1 MIFVGVDPGASGA
14 IASITKDG
22 RIIAIDRFDKA
33 ETDGRISLI
42 VADHLATLV
51 ASGIVSDSSFISV
64 AIERVSAMPGQGVS
78 TMFAFGRAYGE
89 AIGAL
94 HTSRVRLQLV
104 TPATWQRDLGAP
116 KRENPSAHKRTLREI
131 AETTFG
137 RKFVMCEADAAL
149 LAEWNRRHGN
159 FARPDARSGIG

>member
-1 MIFVGVDPGASGA
+1 MLFRS
-14 IASITKDG
+14 
-22 RIIAIDRFDKA
+22 
-33 ETDGRISLI
+33 GRISLI
-42 VADHLATLV
+42 VADHLTSLV
-51 ASGIVSDSSFISV
+51 ASGIVSDSSFVSV

-104 TPATWQRDLGAP
+104 TPSTWQRDLGAP
-116 KRENPSAHKRTLREI
+116 KRADASAHKRALREM

-137 RKFVMCEADAAL
+137 RKFVLCEADAAL

-159 FARPDARSGIG
+159 FATSGTRAGIG

>member
-1 MIFVGVDPGASGA
+1 MIYCGIDPGASGA

-22 RIIAIDRFDKA
+22 RIIVVERFDKA
-33 ETDGRISLI
+33 ETDGRIALI
-42 VADHLATLV
+42 VADHLASLV
-51 ASGIVSDSSFISV
+51 ASGIVSDSQFVSV

-94 HTSRVRLQLV
+94 HVSRVRLQLV
-104 TPATWQRDLGAP
+104 TPATWQRDMGAP
-116 KRENPSAHKRTLREI
+116 KRENPSAHKRALREM

-137 RKFVMCEADAAL
+137 RKFVLCEADAVL

-159 FARPDARSGIG
+159 FAQNGARHGSG

>member
-1 MIFVGVDPGASGA
+1 
-14 IASITKDG
+14 
-22 RIIAIDRFDKA
+22 
-33 ETDGRISLI
+33 
-42 VADHLATLV
+42 
-51 ASGIVSDSSFISV
+51 
-64 AIERVSAMPGQGVS
+64 
-78 TMFAFGRAYGE
+78 
-89 AIGAL
+89 
-94 HTSRVRLQLV
+94 VRLQLV

-116 KRENPSAHKRTLREI
+116 KRENPSAHKRALREI